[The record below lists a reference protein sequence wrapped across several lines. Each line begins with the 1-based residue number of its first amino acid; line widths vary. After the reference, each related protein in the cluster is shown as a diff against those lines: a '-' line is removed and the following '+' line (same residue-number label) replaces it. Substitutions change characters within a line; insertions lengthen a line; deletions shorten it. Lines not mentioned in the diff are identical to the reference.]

1 MKEMA
6 VQQQLQQP
14 QAFGSVHAQL
24 GDAQEE
30 HSLDSLSSKSEHHQ
44 QNIDHELMANFSML
58 GKQDNMS

>member
-14 QAFGSVHAQL
+14 QAFGSVKAQL

-30 HSLDSLSSKSEHHQ
+30 HSLDSLSSKSDHHQ
-44 QNIDHELMANFSML
+44 QNIEQEQLDNPAN
-58 GKQDNMS
+58 